1 MIVTI
6 GGSVGSG
13 KSTLAKGIA
22 ERFNLKHISAGLV
35 MRDMAKEKGM
45 DLLEFSRLAE
55 ENPAI
60 DKEID
65 DRQKEMAK
73 GNCVVEG
80 RLSAHFI
87 KPDISIWLK
96 APLDVRATRVGHRE
110 NISPKEAEKRI
121 TGREASE
128 KKRYKEFYNIELDDM
143 DKYDIILNNGK
154 FDMDSTAKI
163 VSSAIESLSDR

>member
-13 KSTLAKGIA
+13 KSTLAKEIA
-22 ERFNLKHISAGLV
+22 SRFDLKHISAGAV
-35 MRDMAKEKGM
+35 MRQMAKEKGM
-45 DLLEFSRLAE
+45 DLLEFSRLAQ
-55 ENPAI
+55 ENPQI
-60 DKEID
+60 DREID
-65 DRQKEMAK
+65 EGQKQMAD

-110 NISPKEAEKRI
+110 NISPEEAEKRI
-121 TGREASE
+121 TEREASE
-128 KKRYKEFYNIELDDM
+128 KKRYKEFYNIELNDM
-143 DKYDIILNNGK
+143 GKYDIILNSGK
-154 FDMDSTAKI
+154 FDIDSTTKI
-163 VSSAIESLSDR
+163 VSSAIDSLSDR